1 MARLALALA
10 LCIGAAHGLGGTTL
24 QECPNVKN
32 YGYHLTAD
40 CDVLG
45 EACPIWDSSSD
56 GVCLDANMVLKC
68 SCCDG
73 GEGLVPE
80 ITPPGPPSFS
90 PYGGVDPGTV
100 LPMCPVL

>member
-10 LCIGAAHGLGGTTL
+10 LCFGAAHGLGGTTL

-32 YGYHLTAD
+32 YGYHLTDD
-40 CDVLG
+40 CTTLG
-45 EACPIWDSSSD
+45 EACPIPDSSSD
-56 GVCLDANMVLKC
+56 GVCLDANRVLKC
-68 SCCDG
+68 TCCDG

-80 ITPPGPPSFS
+80 DLNP